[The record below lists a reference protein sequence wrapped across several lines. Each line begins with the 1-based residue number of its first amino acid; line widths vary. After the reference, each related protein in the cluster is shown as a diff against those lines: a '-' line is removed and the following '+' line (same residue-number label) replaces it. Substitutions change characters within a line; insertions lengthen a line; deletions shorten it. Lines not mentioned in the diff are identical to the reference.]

1 VNRSQKQTGVV
12 LAVTLFMLALL
23 TIIGV
28 SAVTLSTTH
37 FRLVGNLQ
45 TANETEMALRS
56 AMEQIAC
63 EKSGTDCAPANYNC
77 RSLNICVNNHAIQVE
92 VRPRCNGV
100 AYSSAEGG
108 SISGKNV
115 VDTYWDLEGKIVN
128 DVFGANTTV
137 HWGLMVPKGGPC
149 PQPNPYAN
157 NDPNDDP
164 ECPALETIPCN

>member
-1 VNRSQKQTGVV
+1 MGKSSQQAGVV

-45 TANETEMALRS
+45 TAIEAEMALRS
-56 AMEQIAC
+56 AMEQAAC
-63 EKSGTDCAPANYNC
+63 DKSGTDCAPPTYAC
-77 RSLNICVNNHAIQVE
+77 RSFNICVNGHSVGVQI
-92 VRPRCNGV
+92 RPRCNGV

-149 PQPNPYAN
+149 PQPNPYAPGN
-157 NDPNDDP
+157 TAHT
-164 ECPALETIPCN
+164 CPAPTSVTCQ

>member
-1 VNRSQKQTGVV
+1 MTHMNEQAGVA

-63 EKSGTDCAPANYNC
+63 EKSGTDCAPASYSC
-77 RSLNICVNNHAIQVE
+77 RSLNICVNGHPVRVE
-92 VRPRCNGV
+92 IRPRCNGV

-149 PQPNPYAN
+149 PQPNPYAAGN
-157 NDPNDDP
+157 TAPT
-164 ECPALETIPCN
+164 CPTPASVSCN

>member
-1 VNRSQKQTGVV
+1 MTHMNAQAGVA

-45 TANETEMALRS
+45 TANEAEMALRS
-56 AMEQIAC
+56 AMEQVAC
-63 EKSGTDCAPANYNC
+63 EKSGTDCAPATYAC
-77 RSLNICVNNHAIQVE
+77 RSLNICVNGHAVE
-92 VRPRCNGV
+92 VQIRPRCNGF

-108 SISGKNV
+108 SISGRNV
-115 VDTYWDLEGKIVN
+115 VDTYWDLEGKMA
-128 DVFGANTTV
+128 DPTAFFGTNISV

-149 PQPNPYAN
+149 PQPDPYKEGNPPA
-157 NDPNDDP
+157 
-164 ECPALETIPCN
+164 CPTPASVSCN